1 MRYPSPRHFYQLTI
15 TALVLALLFVVA
27 CGGTAPAE
35 PVVVE
40 KEVIR
45 EVEKPVIVEKEVIK
59 EVEKQVIVEKEVIKE
74 VEVVK
79 EVVKEVLV
87 EPTVAPVAIGAKP
100 WIEWVKKGKY
110 GGDLNMG
117 MAYETDHWD
126 IHQSCCNRSLYI
138 PRDLYNLLVMYNPE
152 DQTTIIGDLADSWE
166 WAADGNSVT
175 FRLPANAQWTD
186 GTPIT
191 ADDIVF
197 SLDRMSDLTKI
208 RPRVRNI
215 APYYENSVAL
225 DPQTVQVNTK
235 FSNPAA
241 LLPFLATGYMV
252 MLPKHVLDGRA
263 DAEEFFDTPEN
274 IVGSGA
280 FTFVNHERG
289 SSMKIERNDN
299 YFKEGLPFLDS
310 ITAFVISDKNT
321 HMSAFIT
328 GQIDF
333 SPGMGLNETDANG
346 FVRKIKDKGKLF
358 YSGANLMR
366 FYQINF
372 NNEPVNDPRVR
383 RALYLAL
390 DREEVNRVMRLGKA
404 KLGVPFFPGTQWSS
418 SEEEVATWPGYRYVD
433 GNGTPLTT
441 APYGVEGVQK
451 DPRDIDMAKALMAE
465 AGHAEGVE
473 IEYHTYALLKEVP
486 VLLKAQF
493 AKIGVDLKIKIT
505 DTTTGFNAEQAGD
518 YQHLLGLG
526 HGPNILDPDDLFLGV
541 YMPGGP
547 RNALKY
553 TDQRIIDIFEKQK
566 SEADLG
572 KRIALIREAEEILRT
587 GEGHFHNLYW
597 WPLPAFSVSNR
608 VKNYDVTAITVQ
620 YGFQK
625 EHIWLEK

>member
-1 MRYPSPRHFYQLTI
+1 MRYPLPRHFYQLAI
-15 TALVLALLFVVA
+15 TTLVLALLFVVA

-45 EVEKPVIVEKEVIK
+45 EVEKPVVVEKEVIK
-59 EVEKQVIVEKEVIKE
+59 EVEKPVIVEKEVVKE
-74 VEVVK
+74 VEVIK

-100 WIEWVKKGKY
+100 WIEWVKQGKY

-117 MAYETDHWD
+117 MSYETDHWD

-138 PRDLYNLLVMYNPE
+138 PRDVYNLLVMYNPD

-166 WAADGNSVT
+166 WAEDGNSVT

-186 GTPIT
+186 GTPVT

-252 MLPKHVLDGRA
+252 MMPKHVLDGRA

-289 SSMKIERNDN
+289 SSMKIEKNPN

-310 ITAFVISDKNT
+310 VTAYIIADKNT

-333 SPGMGLNETDANG
+333 SPSMGLNETDANG
-346 FVRKIKDKGKLF
+346 YMKKIEDKGKLF
-358 YSGANLMR
+358 YSGPNLMR

-451 DPRDIDMAKALMAE
+451 DPRDIEMAKALMAE
-465 AGHAEGVE
+465 AGHAGGVE
-473 IEYHTYALLKEVP
+473 IEYHTYALLKEIP

-518 YQHLLGLG
+518 YAHLLGLG

-566 SEADLG
+566 SEADLE
-572 KRIALIREAEEILRT
+572 KRIALIRDAEDILRT

-597 WPLPAFSVSNR
+597 WPLPAFSVSDR
-608 VKNYDVTAITVQ
+608 VKNYNLTAITVQ

>member
-1 MRYPSPRHFYQLTI
+1 MRNLLSRYFYQLALTP
-15 TALVLALLFVVA
+15 LVLVLLFALA

-45 EVEKPVIVEKEVIK
+45 EVEKPVVVEKEVIK
-59 EVEKQVIVEKEVIKE
+59 EVEKSVIVEKEVVKE
-74 VEVVK
+74 VEVIK

-87 EPTVAPVAIGAKP
+87 EPTVAPVAVGAKP
-100 WIEWVKKGKY
+100 WTEWVKRGKY

-138 PRDLYNLLVMYNPE
+138 PRDLYNMLVMYNPE

-166 WAADGNSVT
+166 WAEDGNSVT
-175 FRLPANAQWTD
+175 FRLPANAQWSD
-186 GTPIT
+186 GTPVT

-215 APYYENSVAL
+215 APYYKDSVAP

-289 SSMKIERNDN
+289 SSMKIEKNPN

-310 ITAFVISDKNT
+310 VTAYIIADKNT

-333 SPGMGLNETDANG
+333 SPGMGLNETDADNFIG
-346 FVRKIKDKGKLF
+346 KIEDKGKLF
-358 YSGANLMR
+358 YNGPNLMR
-366 FYQINF
+366 FYEINF
-372 NNEPVNDPRVR
+372 NNPPVDDPRVR
-383 RALYLAL
+383 RALYIAL
-390 DREEVNRVMRLGKA
+390 DREEINRVRRLGRA
-404 KLGVPFFPGTQWSS
+404 KLGVPFFADTQWSS
-418 SEEEVATWPGYRYVD
+418 SDEEVATWPGYRYVD
-433 GNGTPLTT
+433 AGGDPITG
-441 APYGVEGVQK
+441 APYGIEGDSEGPAGYRNGQGVDGRGRSHRRSGNRVPHLRPVEGSTGV
-451 DPRDIDMAKALMAE
+451 
-465 AGHAEGVE
+465 AEGPVRQDRRGPE
-473 IEYHTYALLKEVP
+473 DKNHRYNHWVQRRAGRGLCAPAGTGPRAEHSGPRRP
-486 VLLKAQF
+486 VLGRVHARRPAATPSSTLTRVSSRFSKSRS
-493 AKIGVDLKIKIT
+493 
-505 DTTTGFNAEQAGD
+505 
-518 YQHLLGLG
+518 
-526 HGPNILDPDDLFLGV
+526 
-541 YMPGGP
+541 P
-547 RNALKY
+547 RL
-553 TDQRIIDIFEKQK
+553 TWK
-566 SEADLG
+566 SG
-572 KRIALIREAEEILRT
+572 
-587 GEGHFHNLYW
+587 
-597 WPLPAFSVSNR
+597 
-608 VKNYDVTAITVQ
+608 
-620 YGFQK
+620 
-625 EHIWLEK
+625 